1 MSAQHYDVIIVGG
14 GMVGACMAGALAQTP
29 LRIALV
35 EGRVFAD
42 NWSNEHYDPRVS
54 AISRAS
60 QNILSALGAWETMV
74 AERVSPYSA
83 MHVWDACGRGEIHF
97 DCADIGEPTLGHIIE
112 NRVILKGLLHA
123 LQEHNNVEL
132 LCPASPREMTQH
144 PEHVSLYLDNG
155 AVLQGKLLIGADGAN
170 SWVRIRAG
178 ISTRDYDYQQQ
189 AIVTTVKTERY
200 HQDTAWQR
208 FLPTGPLAFLPLPD
222 GYSSIVWS
230 TGTEHAQQ
238 LLAMDDA
245 EFKHALQQGIDNRLG
260 EIISVDE
267 RAAFPLKSR
276 HANEYIK
283 PRMVLIGDAAHT
295 IHPLAGQGVNLG
307 FADAASLAE
316 VLLDALA
323 ANKDI
328 GQTAVL
334 RRYERWR
341 KGSNLAMLSAMSGFK
356 HLFGNELPVVT
367 QMRNLGLSLT
377 NRSTPM
383 KNLFIRYAM
392 GLKGDLP
399 KLARAPLA

>member
-1 MSAQHYDVIIVGG
+1 VSANHYDVIIVGG
-14 GMVGACMAGALAQTP
+14 GMVGACMAATLAHTS
-29 LRIALV
+29 LSIALV
-35 EGRVFAD
+35 ESRVFDD
-42 NWSNEHYDPRVS
+42 NWSPEHYDTRVS

-60 QNILSALGAWETMV
+60 QNIFTAVGAWEHMQ

-83 MHVWDACGRGEIHF
+83 MHVWDACGKGEIHF
-97 DCADIGEPTLGHIIE
+97 DCADIGEASLGHIIE

-123 LQEHNNVEL
+123 LHNQPNVVL
-132 LCPASPREMTQH
+132 HCPASPRELTQH
-144 PEHVSLYLDNG
+144 PKHVSLYLDNG
-155 AVLQGKLLIGADGAN
+155 DVLQGKLLIGADGAN

-178 ISTRDYDYQQQ
+178 ISTRDFDYQQQ
-189 AIVTTVKTERY
+189 AVVTTVRTERY
-200 HQDTAWQR
+200 HEDTAWQR
-208 FLPTGPLAFLPLPD
+208 FLPNGPLAFLPLPD

-238 LLAMDDA
+238 LLAMNDE

-260 EIISVDE
+260 EIISLDQ

-276 HANEYIK
+276 HANEYVK
-283 PRMVLIGDAAHT
+283 PRMALIGDAAHT

-316 VLLDALA
+316 VIIDALTS
-323 ANKDI
+323 NKDI
-328 GQTAVL
+328 GQATVL

-367 QMRNLGLSLT
+367 QIRNLGLSLT
-377 NRSTPM
+377 NRSTPV

-399 KLARAPLA
+399 KLARAPLL